1 MRSRTFWARVPY
13 LTCVYEFT
21 FMAYQRILALIPAAG
36 VGSRMKANCPKQYLP
51 IAGTETPT
59 VLETCIATLS
69 RVKDITDLVVAVSPE
84 DDQIS
89 RLNTHGAQVLA
100 SGGAT
105 RAKTVTQTLQ
115 ALQSLSACPLSETL
129 VLVHDAARPLVDP
142 RDVEHLIEVA
152 TALAR
157 ENSLNG
163 AVLGV
168 PVADTVKR
176 IDEAGFITQ
185 DLSREGLV
193 RVATPQAFQGD
204 ALLQALLCHPDVT
217 DESSAMRAAGGRVAV
232 VSASPSVLK
241 LTRPADRE
249 LAAAIYIHQQKD
261 RSMIP
266 EIRTGLGYD
275 SHRLVPDRKLFIG
288 GVEIPHALG
297 LAGHSD
303 ADVLLHAATDA
314 VLGAAA
320 LGNIG
325 IFFPDTDPQ
334 YKGAD
339 SRKLFAHAWE
349 AVKRDG
355 WTLVNLDA
363 VLIAEKPKM
372 NPHLPAIRASIAAIL
387 ETDVSRIS
395 VKPKTNEKLG
405 FEGREEGISAMVTVL
420 LAKA

>member
-1 MRSRTFWARVPY
+1 
-13 LTCVYEFT
+13 
-21 FMAYQRILALIPAAG
+21 MAYQHILALIPAAG
-36 VGSRMKANCPKQYLP
+36 VGNRMKADCPKQYLP
-51 IAGTETPT
+51 IAGQATPT
-59 VLETCIATLS
+59 VLETCLAALS
-69 RVKDITDLVVAVSPE
+69 RVKDLTDIVVAVSPE
-84 DDQIS
+84 DDQIRS
-89 RLNTHGAQVLA
+89 LDTQGTRVLA
-100 SGGAT
+100 TGGAT
-105 RAKTVTQTLQ
+105 RAQTVTQTLQ
-115 ALQSLSACPLSETL
+115 ALQALSEYPLSETL
-129 VLVHDAARPLVDP
+129 VLVHDAARPLVAP
-142 RDVEHLIEVA
+142 EDVERLIAVA
-152 TALAR
+152 TVQAR
-157 ENSLNG
+157 DNPLNG

-176 IDEAGFITQ
+176 VDEAGLITE

-193 RVATPQAFQGD
+193 RIATPQAFQAD
-204 ALLQALLCHPDVT
+204 ALLQALLRHPDVT
-217 DESSAMRAAGGRVAV
+217 DESSAMRAAGGCVTV
-232 VSASPSVLK
+232 VSAAPSILK

-249 LAAAIYIHQQKD
+249 IAAAIYEHQQKEL
-261 RSMIP
+261 SVIP

-288 GVEIPHALG
+288 GVEIPHTLG

-303 ADVLLHAATDA
+303 ADVLLHAVTDA

-339 SRKLFAHAWE
+339 SRKLLAHAWE
-349 AVKRDG
+349 AVKREG
-355 WTLVNLDA
+355 WILVNLDA

-372 NPHLPAIRASIAAIL
+372 NPHLPAIRASIAAVL
-387 ETDVSRIS
+387 ETDISRVS